1 MINGDGTVVV
11 DSADDMTKRSAVANR
26 INRTKRGIVLFI
38 SSPWFVGLFFV

>member
-1 MINGDGTVVV
+1 MINGDGTVAV
-11 DSADDMTKRSAVANR
+11 DSTEEMIKRSAVANR